1 MTRVADIKN
10 DKLLAAAAAAGG
22 WRRHRR
28 RDPGGVR
35 ARMKAR
41 GKEDRGGREEA
52 EAAFIEGRRRRLR
65 GTGRVISGSSLM
77 SRAIT
82 DAAGHH

>member
-1 MTRVADIKN
+1 MSVMTRVADIKN

-52 EAAFIEGRRRRLR
+52 AAEFIEGREQRLR
-65 GTGRVISGSSLM
+65 RTSSLM
-77 SRAIT
+77 PRVIT